1 MRSLGYALLVVSVL
15 FSAGGVSVRAADS
28 AAPEASA
35 PAPVESQESAS
46 CEIPELST
54 VRTIRIDPLVRATRG
69 ATKSFVLNTRGFN
82 YTRPGSLPV
91 LPPSEKPGQIPTA
104 EDSD

>member
-1 MRSLGYALLVVSVL
+1 MRSLGYVLLVVSVL

-35 PAPVESQESAS
+35 PAPEESGT

-69 ATKSFVLNTRGFN
+69 KTRSFVLNTRGFN
-82 YTRPGSLPV
+82 YARPGTLPV

>member
-1 MRSLGYALLVVSVL
+1 MRSLGYTLLVVSAL

-28 AAPEASA
+28 AAPEAAA
-35 PAPVESQESAS
+35 PAPEASAT

-69 ATKSFVLNTRGFN
+69 KTKSFVLNTRGFN
-82 YTRPGSLPV
+82 YTRPGTLPV